1 MPRWKYSGDVN
12 IEHGGL
18 FWRED
23 GADDYVL
30 AVCVS
35 PCSDA
40 GGPTNMFWIEVGS
53 IYMPTDP
60 DKRKRALDCIGAS
73 SDNPTRDELVHA
85 FHAYSGIDA
94 DDRRTVQIGK
104 PERGSHEW
112 GGFEVTDQLRG
123 NTSLAR
129 FVRREFLHS

>member
-1 MPRWKYSGDVN
+1 MPRWKYSGDVS

-53 IYMPTDP
+53 IYMPTDA

-73 SDNPTRDELVHA
+73 SDKPARAELVHA

-94 DDRRTVQIGK
+94 DSRHTVQIGK
-104 PERGSHEW
+104 PDPYHSREW
-112 GGFEVTDQLRG
+112 GGAEVTDQLRG
-123 NTSLAR
+123 NATLAR
-129 FVRREFLHS
+129 FVRKFLQ